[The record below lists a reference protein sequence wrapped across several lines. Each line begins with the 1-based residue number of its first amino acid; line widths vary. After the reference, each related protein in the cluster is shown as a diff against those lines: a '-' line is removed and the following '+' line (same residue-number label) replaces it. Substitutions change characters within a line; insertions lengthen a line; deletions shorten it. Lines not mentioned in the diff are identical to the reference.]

1 MSADKNKK
9 RTGRHRVQAGGFTL
23 IELLVVVAII
33 GIIAA
38 VAVVVFTETIV
49 KARVSSIAA
58 DLKAFETGFLTYAS
72 DHGHL
77 PPDSHLEAPYH
88 LPPGAGMEDYLSAYR
103 WSRGTPLG
111 GDYNWEGPDNYPYAG
126 ISLYGTP
133 APVSTLALLDEKI
146 DDGNLGQGRFRIT
159 PNNRY
164 TFIIAE

>member
-1 MSADKNKK
+1 M
-9 RTGRHRVQAGGFTL
+9 RVETRQAGQHGNRSGGFTL

-33 GIIAA
+33 GIVAS
-38 VAVVVFTETIV
+38 VAVVVFTEAIV

-72 DHGHL
+72 DKGQM
-77 PPDSHLEAPYH
+77 PPDSHLDAPYH
-88 LPPGAGMEDYLSAYR
+88 LPPGAGMEDYLSVHR

-126 ISLYGTP
+126 ISLYAVSAP
-133 APVSTLALLDEKI
+133 ASTLALLDQKI
-146 DDGNLGQGRFRIT
+146 DDGDLGQGKFRIT

>member
-1 MSADKNKK
+1 MEPETGKTGQHGK
-9 RTGRHRVQAGGFTL
+9 RSGGFTL

-38 VAVVVFTETIV
+38 VAVVVFSETII

-72 DHGHL
+72 DNGQL
-77 PPDSHLEAPYH
+77 PPDCHLPDPYH
-88 LPPGAGMEDYLSAYR
+88 LPPGAGMEDYLSVYR

-111 GDYNWEGPDNYPYAG
+111 GDFNWEGPDSYPYAG
-126 ISLYGTP
+126 ISIFGTP
-133 APVSTLALLDEKI
+133 APASTMALLDEEI
-146 DDGNLGQGRFRIT
+146 DDGNLGTGRFRIT
-159 PNNRY
+159 PNSRY

>member
-1 MSADKNKK
+1 MSTETRQTGHHGK
-9 RTGRHRVQAGGFTL
+9 RAAGFTL

-72 DHGHL
+72 DHGGMPPDCHL
-77 PPDSHLEAPYH
+77 PDPYH
-88 LPPGAGMEDYLSAYR
+88 LPPDTGMEDYVSVHR

-111 GDYNWEGPDNYPYAG
+111 GDYNWEGPNNYPYAG
-126 ISLYGTP
+126 ISIYATP
-133 APVSTLALLDEKI
+133 APASTLALLDQRI
-146 DDGNLGQGRFRIT
+146 DDGDLSQGRFRIT
-159 PNNRY
+159 PNSRY